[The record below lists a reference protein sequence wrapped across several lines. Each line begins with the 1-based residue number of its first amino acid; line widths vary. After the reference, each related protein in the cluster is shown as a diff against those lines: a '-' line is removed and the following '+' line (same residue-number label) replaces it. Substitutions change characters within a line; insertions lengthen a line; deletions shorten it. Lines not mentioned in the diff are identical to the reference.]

1 MIFQAHRRHL
11 LATVKDTSCVIFVVY
26 IKMWQ
31 FYCGGPW
38 TVTGQPIGRP
48 GGADPRAYLVT
59 KLFMA
64 SELIEATTATH
75 HPGPQPPRD
84 ATRRRQRAGVHR
96 CRRQQHQ
103 HAAGSPRRRPPRDA
117 KPQLRGGCGW
127 GRSRIRAPGRAWPSA
142 SKSCMIR
149 WLMALGWWW
158 CTAAPPEP
166 PKAKFH
172 RPMASVRTM
181 A

>member
-1 MIFQAHRRHL
+1 M
-11 LATVKDTSCVIFVVY
+11 
-26 IKMWQ
+26 
-31 FYCGGPW
+31 
-38 TVTGQPIGRP
+38 TGQPIGRP
-48 GGADPRAYLVT
+48 GGADPRAYLVS

-64 SELIEATTATH
+64 SEFIEATTATH

-84 ATRRRQRAGVHR
+84 ATPPARGRAPL
-96 CRRQQHQ
+96 Q
-103 HAAGSPRRRPPRDA
+103 AAAASARGRLTASSSPPRCQA
-117 KPQLRGGCGW
+117 ATAGGGCGW
-127 GRSRIRAPGRAWPSA
+127 CRSRIRAPGRAWPSA